1 MRTTFLLPSAFCR
14 LLGTSQ
20 TDKCRLNDN
29 VKDGVPGTQTVR
41 SMIALFDPLS
51 SIFEMTSYWKQP
63 LSQSEPRGCK
73 IIRSMALSLSQ
84 SFCRLH
90 ALLSFSLNWFD
101 TKVLHFLA
109 SWSLQQYLLITQWDL
124 LIFLES
130 VKKTFN
136 LVQLLCVVLEDSNC
150 WNSISLHYQQV
161 QELVSKLE
169 VCVISLE

>member
-1 MRTTFLLPSAFCR
+1 MPPAFCR

-63 LSQSEPRGCK
+63 LSQSEGHACK
-73 IIRSMALSLSQ
+73 IVRSTAVTLPQ
-84 SFCRLH
+84 SFCRLR

-101 TKVLHFLA
+101 TKLLHFLA

-136 LVQLLCVVLEDSNC
+136 LVQLLCVVHEDSSS

-169 VCVISLE
+169 VCVLS